1 MADILKMPRRPVT
14 LNPGRVTP
22 GHSEVIDLAAFRPA
36 PASPAPAFIPTPEQ
50 LAAWDLQLHAREV
63 LEHVPLARL
72 PEAVASLST
81 FIQVR
86 A

>member
-1 MADILKMPRRPVT
+1 MADILKVPRRPVT
-14 LNPGRVTP
+14 LNPRRVTP
-22 GHSEVIDLAAFRPA
+22 GHGDLVQLAAFRPV
-36 PASPAPAFIPTPEQ
+36 PPAPAPGPTPEQ

-72 PEAVASLST
+72 SEAVASLSS
-81 FIQVR
+81 FVQVR